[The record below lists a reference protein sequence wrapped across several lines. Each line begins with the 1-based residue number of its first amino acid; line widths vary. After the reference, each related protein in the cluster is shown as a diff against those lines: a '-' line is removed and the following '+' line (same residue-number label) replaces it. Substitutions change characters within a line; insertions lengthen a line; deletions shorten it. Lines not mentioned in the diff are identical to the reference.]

1 MTFQQLQYVIALDET
16 GSFTAAAQACAVTQ
30 PTLSAQVRKLE
41 QEWGTPLFDRSRQP
55 VRPTVLGQRVVTEA
69 RAALDRLRALAEG
82 VRLERTDLGGTLDVA
97 VLPTLA
103 PYLLPRVL
111 PGVRERLPRVTLRV
125 TEAQTAEIADQVAR
139 GRWDVGLVSTPTGRE
154 GFDERPLFRERFTAY
169 LGPDSPHLAAGA
181 VTVGDLKEA
190 GLLVL
195 REGHCFRDQVL
206 SFCGGT
212 NPGPVRFE
220 GGSLDTLM
228 RLVDAGFGA
237 TLLPEGLV
245 LDLDEVRAAQVRP
258 LEGADPHRIVGLL
271 TALDT
276 PKAALVAA
284 FEQAVRESLPSRW
297 RQLS

>member
-1 MTFQQLQYVIALDET
+1 M
-16 GSFTAAAQACAVTQ
+16 TQ

-41 QEWGTPLFDRSRQP
+41 HEWGTPLFDRSRQP
-55 VRPTVLGQRVVTEA
+55 VRSTVLGQKVVTEA
-69 RAALDRLRALAEG
+69 RAALDRLQALVEG
-82 VRLERTDLGGTLDVA
+82 VRLDRTDLGGTLDVA

-111 PGVRERLPRVTLRV
+111 PRVRELLPRVTLRI
-125 TEAQTAEIADQVAR
+125 TEAQTSEILDQVAR
-139 GRWDVGLVSTPTGRE
+139 GRWDLGIVSTPSGRE

-169 LGPDSPHLAAGA
+169 LGATHPGLQADA
-181 VTVGDLKEA
+181 VTVGDLEEA

-206 SFCGGT
+206 SFCSGT
-212 NPGPVRFE
+212 NRGPVRFE

-245 LDLDEVRAAQVRP
+245 LELDEVRAAQVRP
-258 LEGADPHRIVGLL
+258 IQGAEPYRIVGLL
-271 TALDT
+271 TSLDT

-284 FEQAVRESLPSRW
+284 FEQAVRASLPSRW
-297 RQLS
+297 KQLAGS